1 MTELRPP
8 GELTVPSNDTLTD
21 APTDPVIEHLDEGSR
36 SSRSRTSR
44 RALLLA
50 GTAVVATACNPL
62 GGSDETA
69 SETEG
74 VPAPDELT
82 MFDGEQ
88 ALVDDGEGNTTPD
101 NQGPLIAPG
110 DEAEATPGASTTE
123 TTAGA
128 NSGATST
135 TTRAV
140 ATTAVATTAVATTAA
155 PTTAA
160 PTTTT
165 PPTTAAPTT
174 AAPTTA
180 APTTAAPTT
189 TTPPTTAP
197 PTTVP
202 PPPPPAATARLMTS
216 RLTFGITPE
225 VDQSIVALGI
235 NGWVEDQLSKS
246 RPDPAIENLFSSYQI
261 LNGTPK
267 QAYDALRDDGD
278 HYREITH
285 AQIVR
290 ARYSS
295 HQLFETMTHLWMD
308 HFNISFEGS
317 DNAYTVAFQEQAIR
331 PNAMGRFVDLL
342 VATAESGSMMEYLD
356 NTDSDARRGINE
368 NYGRELLELHTL
380 GIDENGNQIYS
391 EEDVVGAAHVMSGWA
406 REGDRNSATYGQ
418 FRYRPE
424 YHSTDAVSLL
434 GGQWTNA
441 GLVDKAAGD
450 SLLQFLA
457 RHPQTANYIAFKLCR
472 RFVADSPPAGLVSSA
487 AAVYL
492 ANDTALVPVL
502 RHIFN
507 STEFAASGGQKVRRP
522 FELLSAAM
530 RSLGT
535 SVPMDPQS
543 DASEDLIRALQ
554 RMGHQPWRWETPD
567 GYPDEA
573 LPWVNSTALL
583 LGWEFT
589 SRLARNELTRPSDD
603 SPLVTDIS
611 TLRGNAATAGELFDR
626 LTFRCNLGD
635 LPVELR
641 DALLSILGA
650 TADTPAAD
658 IDDDD
663 LVELTTFLLAHP
675 LFLLR

>member
-1 MTELRPP
+1 M
-8 GELTVPSNDTLTD
+8 
-21 APTDPVIEHLDEGSR
+21 
-36 SSRSRTSR
+36 
-44 RALLLA
+44 
-50 GTAVVATACNPL
+50 ATACNPL
-62 GGSDETA
+62 GGADEATA
-69 SETEG
+69 ETGEA
-74 VPAPDELT
+74 VTPDELT
-82 MFDGEQ
+82 MFDDDQ

-110 DEAEATPGASTTE
+110 EEAEPTAGTSTTGGNDGGANTTTTTAAVATGAVATRPSTAAPTTGPPTTAPPTTAE
-123 TTAGA
+123 PTIPPTTAG
-128 NSGATST
+128 
-135 TTRAV
+135 
-140 ATTAVATTAVATTAA
+140 A

-160 PTTTT
+160 PTTT
-165 PPTTAAPTT
+165 AP
-174 AAPTTA
+174 A
-180 APTTAAPTT
+180 
-189 TTPPTTAP
+189 TTAP

-202 PPPPPAATARLMTS
+202 PPPPPAATARLVTS

-235 NGWVEDQLSKS
+235 TGWIEDQLAKS
-246 RPDPAIENLFSSYQI
+246 RPDPAIENLFSGYQI
-261 LNGTPK
+261 LNGSPK
-267 QAYDALRDDGD
+267 QAYDALRDDGN

-285 AQIVR
+285 AQMVR

-295 HQLFETMTHLWMD
+295 HQLFEMTTHLWMD

-380 GIDENGNQIYS
+380 GIDEAGNQIYS

-406 REGDRNSATYGQ
+406 REGDRNSANYGQ

-441 GLVDKAAGD
+441 GLADKAAGD

-472 RFVADSPPAGLVSSA
+472 RFVADSPPASLVASA

-507 STEFAASGGQKVRRP
+507 SPEFAASGGQKVRRP
-522 FELLSAAM
+522 FELLTAAM

-573 LPWVNSTALL
+573 LPWVNSNALL

-589 SRLARNELTRPSDD
+589 SRLARDELTRPSDD
-603 SPLVTDIS
+603 TPLVTDIS
-611 TLRGNAATAGELFDR
+611 ILRGNAATAGELFDR
-626 LTFRCNLGD
+626 LTFRCNLGE
-635 LPVELR
+635 LPTALR
-641 DALLSILGA
+641 DELLTIIGA

-663 LVELTTFLLAHP
+663 LVELATFLLAHP

>member
-1 MTELRPP
+1 M
-8 GELTVPSNDTLTD
+8 PSNDTLTD
-21 APTDPVIEHLDEGSR
+21 SLPDPPIEPLDEGSR
-36 SSRSRTSR
+36 TPMSRIARSRASR
-44 RALLLA
+44 RAVLLA

-62 GGSDETA
+62 GGSEEAGEETGDA
-69 SETEG
+69 AT
-74 VPAPDELT
+74 PDELT
-82 MFDGEQ
+82 MFDGDQ
-88 ALVDDGEGNTTPD
+88 ALVDDGDGNTTPD

-110 DEAEATPGASTTE
+110 DEADPVPGASTTE
-123 TTAGA
+123 TTTGNNDANNNGGN
-128 NSGATST
+128 NSGGGAT
-135 TTRAV
+135 
-140 ATTAVATTAVATTAA
+140 
-155 PTTAA
+155 
-160 PTTTT
+160 
-165 PPTTAAPTT
+165 
-174 AAPTTA
+174 
-180 APTTAAPTT
+180 
-189 TTPPTTAP
+189 P

-202 PPPPPAATARLMTS
+202 PPPPPAATARLVTS

-235 NGWVEDQLSKS
+235 TAWIEDQLSKS
-246 RPDPAIENLFSSYQI
+246 RPDPAIENLFSGYQI
-261 LNGTPK
+261 LNGSPK
-267 QAYDALRDDGD
+267 QAYDALRDEGN

-285 AQIVR
+285 AQMVR

-295 HQLFETMTHLWMD
+295 HQLFEMMTHLWMD

-317 DNAYTVAFQEQAIR
+317 SNAYTVVYQEQVIR
-331 PNAMGRFVDLL
+331 PNAMGRFADLL

-380 GIDENGNQIYS
+380 GIDEAENQIYS
-391 EEDVVGAAHVMSGWA
+391 EEDVVVAAHVMSGWA
-406 REGDRNSATYGQ
+406 REGDSGSANWGQ

-441 GLVDKAAGD
+441 GLADKAAGD

-457 RHPQTANYIAFKLCR
+457 RHPQTASYVAFKLCR
-472 RFVADSPPAGLVSSA
+472 RFVADSPPAGLVASA

-507 STEFAASGGQKVRRP
+507 SPEFAGSGGQKVRRP

-554 RMGHQPWRWETPD
+554 RMGHQPWSWETPD
-567 GYPDEA
+567 GFPDEA
-573 LPWVNSTALL
+573 EPWVNSNALL

-589 SRLARNELTRPSDD
+589 SRLARDELTRSSDD
-603 SPLVTDIS
+603 TPLVTDIS

-635 LPVELR
+635 LPIALR
-641 DALLSILGA
+641 DQLLTILEV

-675 LFLLR
+675 LFQLR